1 MPLTLDTIRETLGP
15 LAQAP
20 IPEDP
25 DASLFDLGVI
35 DSFGL
40 MDAIAR
46 LEESLGVKVPD
57 SDLNPRRFETL
68 RKIERYFATRLPG
81 TKS

>member
-1 MPLTLDTIRETLGP
+1 MASLHDTIRQTLEP

-20 IPEDP
+20 IPDDP

-40 MDAIAR
+40 MDAIAQ
-46 LEESLGVKVPD
+46 LEEALGVKVPD

-68 RKIERYFATRLPG
+68 AKVERYFASRLASG
-81 TKS
+81 G

>member
-1 MPLTLDTIRETLGP
+1 MQLTMDVIRKAIEPVCQIPLPD
-15 LAQAP
+15 
-20 IPEDP
+20 DP

-46 LEESLGVKVPD
+46 LEETLGVKVPD

-68 RKIERYFATRLPG
+68 RKIERYFAARTGGATP
-81 TKS
+81 

>member
-1 MPLTLDTIRETLGP
+1 MANLKDTIRRTLEP
-15 LAQAP
+15 LALVP
-20 IPEDP
+20 IPDDP

-40 MDAIAR
+40 MDAVAQ
-46 LEESLGVKVPD
+46 LEEALGVKVPD

-68 RKIERYFATRLPG
+68 AKIERYFASRIPSG
-81 TKS
+81 G

>member
-1 MPLTLDTIRETLGP
+1 MDNLAETIRTTLEP

-20 IPEDP
+20 VPDDR

-40 MDAIAR
+40 MDAVAQ
-46 LEESLGVKVPD
+46 LEEALGVKVPD
-57 SDLNPRRFETL
+57 ADLNPRRFETL
-68 RKIERYFATRLPG
+68 AKIETYFASRLAAAG
-81 TKS
+81 R